1 MTQNNDLYRDLI
13 EAISRLIYE
22 GTRVEATWSKRS
34 IVPEH
39 WEARDQAFRQQ
50 FIDLIEKYLDMDP
63 LPSPEEAHN
72 SWMEEYFN
80 MGWKYGPKRD
90 PEAKTHPDLRPFS
103 DLPKDERDKDA
114 VFLVM
119 VWLAKR
125 LLKMLL
131 TAILDFQKQGA
142 QAYRRN

>member
-1 MTQNNDLYRDLI
+1 MPQNNDLYRALI
-13 EAISRLIYE
+13 EAIARLIYE

-34 IVPEH
+34 IVPEK
-39 WEARDQAFRQQ
+39 WEARDDAFRKQ
-50 FIDLIEKYLDMDP
+50 FIEIIERYLDMDP

-72 SWMEEYFN
+72 SWMEEYFK
-80 MGWKYGPKRD
+80 MGWKYGPQRD

-114 VFLVM
+114 IFLVM

-131 TAILDFQKQGA
+131 GA
-142 QAYRRN
+142 MSSSQTRDVQVYR